1 MAEYATQVH
10 GCVVLCLNRAERNAV
25 RVSFAGGAIVVLRRV
40 ARLRRCDHPHFCAA
54 DDLLVD
60 FRLDLGVAETQRNA
74 GHRKILTAIRPK
86 QSVDLSVIAGYAKL
100 PLGLAVPGFEFIVVD
115 RPITAHAEVRLE
127 FEVVWEKAW
136 GVA

>member
-1 MAEYATQVH
+1 
-10 GCVVLCLNRAERNAV
+10 
-25 RVSFAGGAIVVLRRV
+25 
-40 ARLRRCDHPHFCAA
+40 
-54 DDLLVD
+54 

-136 GVA
+136 GVAAPRPGASAHHAVVSSFKGVVGAIGVVVVRPAIAGCEIRLLIF